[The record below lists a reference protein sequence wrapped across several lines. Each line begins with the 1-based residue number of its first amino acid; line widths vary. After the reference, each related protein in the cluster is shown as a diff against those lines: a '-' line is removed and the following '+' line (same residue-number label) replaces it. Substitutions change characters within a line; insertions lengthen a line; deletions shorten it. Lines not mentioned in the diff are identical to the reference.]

1 MVIKLKMP
9 INLFPNKKT
18 YLTKAESQ
26 LVSQEFDA
34 MFYSNLFIIFGT
46 TEFQTPSRAKKKDR
60 QSSWRNR
67 GRQRGAIRF
76 KHKNSGFAPILQC
89 YGTKKFMELHSN
101 TVKLQAMVW
110 LLVVLTKV
118 NIGKSRGGRFL

>member
-1 MVIKLKMP
+1 MP

-46 TEFQTPSRAKKKDR
+46 TEFQTPSRAKKKTDIT
-60 QSSWRNR
+60 
-67 GRQRGAIRF
+67 RGAIEVDNVAQSDLST
-76 KHKNSGFAPILQC
+76 KILVLHLSCNAKGPKNL
-89 YGTKKFMELHSN
+89 
-101 TVKLQAMVW
+101 
-110 LLVVLTKV
+110 
-118 NIGKSRGGRFL
+118 